1 MKFIEF
7 QIKRFRSIKDLT
19 IKIVENEPII
29 ICGENNVGKTN
40 ILRALNIFFNYF
52 NSPKDLFIPE
62 RDIPYNKFY
71 GSRGGTAYTEFIGTF
86 EKKDKT
92 KHKISFRLQPNGEIS
107 FKLNNRNVEIGDS
120 SIFEILDN
128 FRYYYIKSNNIN
140 IPEILSKTLEEEGL
154 LPLDK
159 KRSKQTQALKK
170 LEEFIDLSKKAILDI
185 EKEINLKFAQLINFD
200 GFLKGKKIKINFAEY
215 ENLREALSQMVSI
228 TFDDGI
234 DNGIVCKGSGV
245 QRVVLLSLMQ
255 YISSKSNK
263 KIIWGLD
270 EPEVFLQPKLQKQVA
285 KIIKDITKNQNQ
297 QTIITTHSQYFI
309 DLRNVSNTHLLVGDL
324 VKKEYIRRRNK
335 TFYEI
340 EANFKKFPSISSK
353 ISEIKKHLGIANNDG
368 WILLPYNL
376 LIEGVTDKK
385 YLEELCLASDIQIPN
400 IFIAHGTS
408 KFLGFLQYL
417 DLSAENL
424 DYKPTILCILDYDSA
439 GREQFEGIKETKFKN
454 IKVIKKYISHENNM
468 LTKTIPHEIEDFIP
482 QNLIFDAINK
492 ILKRQGY
499 KIITKAQIANKN
511 KEAFLKTQL
520 LEYAETIIKNN
531 NLDKEPLKLTN
542 DGRKLQ
548 ICEICCELLSLHPE
562 IYALN
567 ENQKNFLNEISCE
580 NV

>member
-7 QIKRFRSIKDLT
+7 RIKRYRSIKDLT
-19 IKIVENEPII
+19 LKMVEDEPII

-71 GSRGGTAYTEFIGTF
+71 GSRGGTAYTELIGTF
-86 EKKDKT
+86 EDDNKSKFI
-92 KHKISFRLQPNGEIS
+92 ISFRLQPNGEIS
-107 FKLNNRNVEIGDS
+107 FRANKREVDIGDS
-120 SIFEILDN
+120 SVTDVLDN

-159 KRSKQTQALKK
+159 KRSKQTKALKK

-185 EKEINLKFAQLINFD
+185 EKEINLKFIQLVNFD

-228 TFDDGI
+228 TLDDGI

-255 YISSKSNK
+255 YISAKSDKN
-263 KIIWGLD
+263 IIWGLD
-270 EPEVFLQPKLQKQVA
+270 EPEAFLQPKLQRQVA

-297 QTIITTHSQYFI
+297 QTIMTTHSQYFI
-309 DLRNVSNTHLLVGDL
+309 DLKNVKNTHLLSGKIL
-324 VKKEYIRRRNK
+324 RKEYIRRKNK

-340 EANFKKFPSISSK
+340 EANFEAFPSISAK
-353 ISEIKKHLGIANNDG
+353 ISGIKNHLGITNNDG
-368 WILLPYNL
+368 WILLPHN
-376 LIEGVTDKK
+376 IIVEGITDKK
-385 YLEELCLASDIQIPN
+385 YIEEMCLASNIQSPN
-400 IFIAHGTS
+400 IFVAHGSS
-408 KFLGFLQYL
+408 KYLGFLQYL
-417 DLSAENL
+417 ELSADNL
-424 DYKPTILCILDYDSA
+424 TYKPEILCLLDYDSA
-439 GREQFEGIKETKFKN
+439 GKEQYDGIKENKFKN
-454 IKVIKKYISHENNM
+454 IKVSKKYITHENSVLYKQM
-468 LTKTIPHEIEDFIP
+468 SHEIEDFIP

-492 ILKRQGY
+492 ILRKQNY
-499 KIITKAQIANKN
+499 KTISKTQITNKN
-511 KEAFLKTQL
+511 KEAYLKTQI
-520 LEYAETIIKNN
+520 LEYAEKIIRDN
-531 NLDKEPLKLTN
+531 NLEKPPLNLVD

-548 ICEICCELLSLHPE
+548 LCEICCDLLSQSPDLYKLNDNQIKFLKE
-562 IYALN
+562 ITSDL
-567 ENQKNFLNEISCE
+567 S
-580 NV
+580 

>member
-7 QIKRFRSIKDLT
+7 QIKRFRSIKELT
-19 IKIVENEPII
+19 LKMAENEPII

-52 NSPKDLFIPE
+52 NSPKELFIPE

-71 GSRGGTAYTEFIGTF
+71 GSRGGTAYTELIGIF
-86 EKKDKT
+86 EKDDRLKY
-92 KHKISFRLQPNGEIS
+92 KISFRIQPNGAIN
-107 FKLNNRNVEIGDS
+107 FKLNQRNVEIGDS
-120 SIFEILDN
+120 EINEILEN

-159 KRSKQTQALKK
+159 KRRKQTQALKK
-170 LEEFIDLSKKAILDI
+170 LDEFISLSKNAILDI
-185 EKEINLKFAQLINFD
+185 EKEINLKFSQLINFD

-228 TFDDGI
+228 TLDDGI

-255 YISSKSNK
+255 YISAKSNK

-285 KIIKDITKNQNQ
+285 KIIRDITQNQNQ

-309 DLRNVSNTHLLVGDL
+309 DLRNVNNTHLLVGDIT
-324 VKKEYIRRRNK
+324 KKEYIRRKNK

-340 EANFKKFPSISSK
+340 EASFKKFPSVSSK
-353 ISEIKKHLGIANNDG
+353 ITEIKKHLGVTNNDG
-368 WILLPYNL
+368 WTLLPFNL
-376 LIEGVTDKK
+376 LVEGITDKK

-400 IFIAHGTS
+400 IFVANGAT
-408 KFLGFLQYL
+408 KFIGFLQYL
-417 DLSAENL
+417 DLSAEDLN
-424 DYKPTILCILDYDSA
+424 YKPEILCLLDYDSA
-439 GREQFEGIKETKFKN
+439 GKEQFTSIKESKFKN
-454 IKVIKKYISHENNM
+454 IKITKKYISHENDK
-468 LTKTIPHEIEDFIP
+468 LSKTMSREIEDFIP

-492 ILKRQGY
+492 ILKRKNY
-499 KIITKAQIANKN
+499 KIITKTQINNKN
-511 KEAFLKTQL
+511 KEAYLETQI
-520 LEYAETIIKNN
+520 LEYAETVIKNN
-531 NLDKEPLKLTN
+531 NLDKEPFNLTN
-542 DGRKLQ
+542 EGRKLQ
-548 ICEICCELLSLHPE
+548 ICEKCCELLSLKPE
-562 IYALN
+562 AYKLN
-567 ENQKNFLNEISCE
+567 DSQKSFLNEISCE
-580 NV
+580 VI